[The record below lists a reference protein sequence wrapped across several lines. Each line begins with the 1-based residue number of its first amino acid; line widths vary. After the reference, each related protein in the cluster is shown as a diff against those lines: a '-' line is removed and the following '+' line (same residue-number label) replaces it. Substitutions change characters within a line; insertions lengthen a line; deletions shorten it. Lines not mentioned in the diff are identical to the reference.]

1 MRHRHL
7 LVATFTIACLWGLLA
22 APVSADFRRQ
32 QKLALAPGGELV
44 VDAAGGSVTV
54 TGGATDGAATVV
66 ITSTRDDIEER
77 YSFELTSEPGR
88 ARVTSRRRGGSG
100 WFQWFDW
107 SGSGKLHFDVKV
119 PRETRVDLKSSGGG
133 IRASGLKGNARV
145 RSSGGGL
152 RIADIA
158 GDVDAGSSGGGVEVK
173 QVRGNV
179 RVSSSGGGV
188 DVMRVN
194 GDVTAESSG
203 GGVDVAEVSGSVDA
217 SSSGGGVHV
226 NGAGGLVTAKSSG
239 GSVSAVLAEGNT
251 AGGSLSS
258 SGGGVSVTMA
268 RDTRLSIDAYS
279 SGGSVN
285 CELPVQASG
294 KQTRTTLRGD
304 LNGGGST
311 LRLRS
316 SGGGIHIDAS
326 GD

>member
-7 LVATFTIACLWGLLA
+7 LAATFALACLGGILA
-22 APVSADFRRQ
+22 AAPASADFRRQ

-54 TGGATDGAATVV
+54 TGGATDGATVV
-66 ITSTRDDIEER
+66 ITSTNDDIEER

-88 ARVTSRRRGGSG
+88 ARVISRRRGG

-107 SGSGKLHFDVKV
+107 NSSGRLHFDVRV

-133 IRASGLKGNARV
+133 IRVSDLKGNARV

-158 GDVDAGSSGGGVEVK
+158 GDLDADSSGGGIEVK
-173 QVRGNV
+173 QVRGDV

-188 DVMRVN
+188 DVAQVS
-194 GDVTAESSG
+194 GSVDAKSSG
-203 GGVDVAEVSGSVDA
+203 GGVDVDRV
-217 SSSGGGVHV
+217 GGR
-226 NGAGGLVTAKSSG
+226 VTAHSSG
-239 GSVSAVLAEGNT
+239 GSVSAVLAEGNA

-258 SGGGVSVTMA
+258 SGGGVSVVLA
-268 RDTRLSIDAYS
+268 RDTRLSIDASS
-279 SGGSVN
+279 SGGSVR
-285 CELPVQASG
+285 CELPVQPLG
-294 KQTRTTLRGD
+294 KQSRTSLRGD
-304 LNGGGST
+304 LNGGGSV
-311 LRLRS
+311 LKLRS
-316 SGGGIHIDAS
+316 SGGGVSIEAS